1 MADRFL
7 CFRCGASLETLTLP
21 FSRRD
26 GCPQCAA
33 DVHVCRMC
41 LHFDKSVPKQCHE
54 DDAEEVFEKEKANFC
69 EWFLPSTEVFDPE
82 RANQAHKA
90 EQDLASLFGESSG
103 TTQAEANDS
112 LVQSAEDL
120 FK

>member
-1 MADRFL
+1 MTDPFL

-33 DVHVCRMC
+33 DIHVCQMC

-69 EWFLPSTEVFDPE
+69 EWFVPSSEVFEPE
-82 RANQAHKA
+82 RVEQVQAA
-90 EQDLASLFGESSG
+90 EQNLASLFGESSG
-103 TTQAEANDS
+103 TSETKPTNS